1 MATDKR
7 ERQRANREAKQA
19 VEAKKSKRTHRFDLA
34 KRWAIYTV
42 IFLAALFVLWLL
54 TN

>member
-19 VEAKKSKRTHRFDLA
+19 IEAKAAKRRGRFDLA
-34 KRWAIYTV
+34 KKWAIYAAV
-42 IFLAALFVLWLL
+42 FLVAILVLWFLA
-54 TN
+54 N

>member
-7 ERQRANREAKQA
+7 ARQRANREAKQA
-19 VEAKKSKRTHRFDLA
+19 VEAKHSKRQQRFDLA
-34 KRWAIYTV
+34 KRWALYTV
-42 IFLAALFVLWLL
+42 IFLAALFVLWLF

>member
-7 ERQRANREAKQA
+7 DRQRANREAKQA
-19 VEAKKSKRTHRFDLA
+19 VEAKATIRRKRLDLV
-34 KRWAIYTV
+34 KKWAIYTA
-42 IFLAALFVLWLL
+42 IFLVGLFVLWLL

>member
-19 VEAKKSKRTHRFDLA
+19 VEARVQKRRQRFGLV
-34 KRWAIYTV
+34 KRWAFYAA
-42 IFLAALFVLWLL
+42 IFLVVLFVLWLL

>member
-19 VEAKKSKRTHRFDLA
+19 VEAKEQRRSQRFTLA
-34 KRWAIYTV
+34 RRWVSYAA
-42 IFLAALFVLWLL
+42 IFLVVLFVLWLL
-54 TN
+54 TH